1 MADDGGSVDD
11 LVGGDG
17 VVDVDRFGGPGSAD
31 ESGDYKR
38 DETPRTTTDDASGG
52 EDRMRAF
59 RIAYDGRSFYG
70 FQRQPT
76 VPTVEGTLLDAI
88 RALGLAAE
96 DGLPPGYAAA
106 GRTDAGVS
114 ALGQTVGFRC
124 PAWCSPAALNSE
136 LPAEV
141 RAWAR
146 ADTGAGFH
154 ATHDA
159 TSRTYTYYLHAP
171 DADDGRVAAAA
182 AALCGE
188 HDFANLTPDDE
199 GTVRDLRAT
208 VGREGS
214 FLVVQFVAG
223 GFARQLVRRAVS
235 LLHGVGEGAPL
246 ATVERT
252 LIPAPLAGPD
262 GIPPAPAE
270 PLVLTAVDYPE
281 LSFSVDDEAAARSK
295 ALFDD
300 RVVDGLVRARVA
312 GHIRDGLDG
321 GPVEDTRDEDCGPA
335 TRHNSTQER

>member
-1 MADDGGSVDD
+1 MAEDGGSVDGAVEVD
-11 LVGGDG
+11 AFEGSGGVGS
-17 VVDVDRFGGPGSAD
+17 PGSAD
-31 ESGDYKR
+31 ESGGRGSDG
-38 DETPRTTTDDASGG
+38 TPRITTDDPSGG

-96 DGLPPGYAAA
+96 DDLPPGYAAA

-114 ALGQTVGFRC
+114 ALAQTVGFRC

-159 TSRTYTYYLHAP
+159 ASRTYTYYLHAP
-171 DADDGRVAAAA
+171 DADDGRVAAAV

-199 GTVRDLRAT
+199 GTLRELRAM
-208 VGREGS
+208 VEREGA
-214 FLVVQFVAG
+214 FLVVRFVAG

-235 LLHGVGEGAPL
+235 LVHAVGEGEPL
-246 ATVERT
+246 ATVERA
-252 LIPAPLAGPD
+252 LIPTPLAGPD

-321 GPVEDTRDEDCGPA
+321 GPVEDIRDSDGGPA